1 MDNNIHDDDVEKV
14 CDIIHVQERQ
24 HRDEEFEWV
33 SVASFPC
40 IDQEENGCEHPSE
53 TLGIVFHNDEYNYVN
68 SSSDMDS
75 SFTNTNTIFTIN
87 QRR

>member
-1 MDNNIHDDDVEKV
+1 MDNNIHDDDVEEV

-40 IDQEENGCEHPSE
+40 ISQ
-53 TLGIVFHNDEYNYVN
+53 NDEGEMMKV
-68 SSSDMDS
+68 
-75 SFTNTNTIFTIN
+75 T
-87 QRR
+87 